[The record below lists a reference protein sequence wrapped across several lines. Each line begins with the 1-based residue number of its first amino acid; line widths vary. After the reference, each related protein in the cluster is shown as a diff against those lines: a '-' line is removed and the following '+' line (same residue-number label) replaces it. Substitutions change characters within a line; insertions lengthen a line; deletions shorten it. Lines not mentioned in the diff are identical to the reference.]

1 MESALP
7 AKDTPKVGRTEIGSC
22 KPLLDTCQRFAY
34 TASVLKS
41 FRNKAL
47 AELWSSGS
55 SRKIN
60 SRLHERIVRRLDR
73 LDAATSV
80 KQMDVPGFD
89 FHPLHGKPQRYSVH
103 VNGPWC
109 LTFEFE
115 GGDALRVDL
124 EQYH

>member
-1 MESALP
+1 MNSNPRIPLKVFTFLWNRVHLAVESVFTFP
-7 AKDTPKVGRTEIGSC
+7 WKPCSPSRGIRT
-22 KPLLDTCQRFAY
+22 
-34 TASVLKS
+34 
-41 FRNKAL
+41 
-47 AELWSSGS
+47 SGS
-55 SRKIN
+55 SRKID
-60 SRLHERIVRRLDR
+60 SRLHERILRRLDR

-80 KQMDVPGFD
+80 KQMDMPGFD

-109 LTFEFE
+109 LTFEFV